1 MSTILDAA
9 IGLFLM
15 YGALAL
21 IVTTLQELLASLL
34 AARAKRLYAA
44 LSEML
49 TGSVDGGAAGTT
61 PLLHVLYE
69 HPLIRNLA
77 DRVPALSK
85 DLPGWFARGLPSY
98 IPSKTFVVA
107 LLDVL
112 RGSKTAADT
121 VGAGELLAEAHQIVE
136 RVSAFVLNIRLQE

>member
-49 TGSVDGGAAGTT
+49 TGSVDDGAGGTT
-61 PLLHVLYE
+61 PLLHALYE

-77 DRVPALSK
+77 DRVPAL
-85 DLPGWFARGLPSY
+85 
-98 IPSKTFVVA
+98 
-107 LLDVL
+107 
-112 RGSKTAADT
+112 
-121 VGAGELLAEAHQIVE
+121 E
-136 RVSAFVLNIRLQE
+136 